1 MAVVLPSTINWGIL
15 TCGKI
20 SNDFVNALK
29 SVKGAQITSCGARK
43 KEDALSFGKVHG
55 IPNCYGSYEELVK
68 DPLVQIVYVGSI
80 HPYHYEHTLLAL
92 NHGKHVLVEK
102 PVAINRKQAEVMF
115 EVAAEKQLFIMEG
128 TWTIFFPAF
137 VKALELI
144 AAGEIGEIHYA
155 QSDFGV
161 PLAKDVQRIWDPIL
175 GGGGVLDLGVYPIT
189 QVAML
194 LANNGKEKPLEI
206 KATGVIHQGVDV
218 CGSVTLKFPNN
229 KMAMQLGI
237 RSYKQKRK
245 PRYMVLRDPS
255 NCTPLPI
262 ALRNS
267 LSPAVLG
274 TILLRKY
281 FNILFPHLHLE

>member
-1 MAVVLPSTINWGIL
+1 VMAVVLPSTINWGIL

-274 TILLRKY
+274 TIL
-281 FNILFPHLHLE
+281 